1 MAPSEGVPL
10 IYEAVNPQVL
20 QRVPCEA
27 KRVLDLGCGSG
38 ALGMAIKAEAPREVV
53 GVTSSEAEASVARE
67 RLDEVRVADLETF
80 SPAPSDRFDCIVC
93 SHVLE
98 HLARPGALL
107 QRLRPAFAPGAVLVV
122 ALPNV
127 LHWRQRL
134 AFLGGRFE
142 YAEGGVM
149 DRTHLRFYDWSS
161 ARALLEAAG
170 YEVIEASADGTFP
183 GSRFLPGLGRALDEA
198 SRRAL
203 PGVFGVQFLFVCR
216 LAS

>member
-1 MAPSEGVPL
+1 M
-10 IYEAVNPQVL
+10 IYEAVNQQVL
-20 QRVPCEA
+20 QRVSREA
-27 KRVLDLGCGSG
+27 RRVLDLGCGSG
-38 ALGMAIKAEAPREVV
+38 ALGAALKAAAPREVV
-53 GVTSSEAEASVARE
+53 GVTSSDAEAAVARE

-80 SPAPSDRFDCIVC
+80 APAPSERFDCIVC

-98 HLARPGALL
+98 HMARPEALL
-107 QRLRPAFAPGAVLVV
+107 QRLRPAFAPGAALVV
-122 ALPNV
+122 ALPNA

-149 DRTHLRFYDWSS
+149 DRTHLRFYDWST
-161 ARALLEAAG
+161 ARALLEGAG
-170 YEVIEASADGTFP
+170 YQVVEASADGTFP
-183 GSRFLPGLGRALDEA
+183 GSRFLPGLGRALDAA

-203 PGVFGVQFLFVCR
+203 PGLFGVQFLFVCR